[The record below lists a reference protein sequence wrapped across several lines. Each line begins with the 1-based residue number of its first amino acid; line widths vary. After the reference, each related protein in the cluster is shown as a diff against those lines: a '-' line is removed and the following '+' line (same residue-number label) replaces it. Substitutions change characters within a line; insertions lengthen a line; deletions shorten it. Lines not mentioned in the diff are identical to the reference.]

1 MSKGEEAKSP
11 NWSSAVKII
20 VALIGIV
27 MIGALLA
34 RFQTFIPAIIL
45 AGIVAFLIV
54 PVVRTLHTRFKVPWG
69 LAANVCFLLLVL
81 ILISAS
87 TVTGFAVV
95 QQLQALFLTVQNFL
109 FDLPNILETISQQT
123 YVLGPWELDLS
134 QFDLV
139 PFAEQLLAA
148 VQPLFGQLSAILA
161 SLATGAVEWIVRLV
175 FVLAVSY
182 FLTVDYNRIRAT
194 VINTSIPGFTD
205 DFRRLRIALLGI
217 WNAFLRG
224 QLLIVL
230 STGFLTWIVFTIL
243 GVRFSIGL
251 GVLGGL
257 AKFVPIV
264 GPTTAGAIGAL
275 VALFQPSNWFGLTP
289 LGHALLV
296 VASITLLD
304 QSIDYLLIPRIMGTS
319 LNLHPVIILIGLLI
333 GASLAGILGLLLAA
347 PFMATLL
354 LLGRYI
360 YRKIVDLDP
369 WDPPIDDLGRGPPRE
384 SRIFGFLRRTR
395 DKIQKST

>member
-1 MSKGEEAKSP
+1 MSEVEEVKSP
-11 NWSSAVKII
+11 NWSSSIKMLVAVVVI
-20 VALIGIV
+20 VLF
-27 MIGALLA
+27 GALLA
-34 RFQTFIPAIIL
+34 RFHSFIPLIVL
-45 AGIVAFLIV
+45 AGIVAFLVV
-54 PVVRTLHTRFKVPWG
+54 PVVRTLHLRFKVPWG

-81 ILISAS
+81 LLATAS
-87 TVTGFAVV
+87 TVAGFAVV
-95 QQLQALFLTVQNFL
+95 QQLQALFLTVQKFL
-109 FDLPNILETISQQT
+109 ANLPNVLETLSQQT
-123 YVLGPWELDLS
+123 YVLGPWELDFS

-148 VQPLFGQLSAILA
+148 VQPVFSQLSAILA
-161 SLATGAVEWIVRLV
+161 SLATGAVEWIVRSV

-182 FLTVDYNRIRAT
+182 FLTVDYNRIRAA
-194 VINTSIPGFTD
+194 VVNTSIPGFTE
-205 DFRRLRIALLGI
+205 DFRRLRVALLGI

-224 QLLIVL
+224 QFLIVL
-230 STGFLTWIVFTIL
+230 STGFLTWIVFTVL

-304 QSIDYLLIPRIMGTS
+304 QSIDYLLVPRIMGTS
-319 LNLHPVIILIGLLI
+319 LNIHPVIILIGLLI
-333 GASLAGILGLLLAA
+333 GASLAGIVGLLLAA
-347 PFMATLL
+347 PFMATFL

-369 WDPPIDDLGRGPPRE
+369 WDPPINDLGKGPPRE
-384 SRIFGFLRRTR
+384 SRVLGFFRRTR
-395 DKIQKST
+395 DRIQRN

>member
-1 MSKGEEAKSP
+1 MSKVEEVKSP

-20 VALIGIV
+20 VALLAIV
-27 MIGALLA
+27 LIGALLG
-34 RFQTFIPAIIL
+34 RFQSFIPAIVL
-45 AGIVAFLIV
+45 AGIVAFLVV
-54 PVVRTLHTRFKVPWG
+54 PIVRTLHIRFKVPWG

-81 ILISAS
+81 LLISAS
-87 TVTGFAVV
+87 TVAGFAVV
-95 QQLQALFLTVQNFL
+95 NQLQALFLTVQNSL
-109 FDLPNILETISQQT
+109 FDLPNILETLSQQT
-123 YVLGPWELDLS
+123 YVVGPWELDLS

-148 VQPLFGQLSAILA
+148 VQPIFGQLSAILA
-161 SLATGAVEWIVRLV
+161 SLATGAVEWVVRLV

-182 FLTVDYNRIRAT
+182 FLIVDYNRIRAA

-224 QLLIVL
+224 QLLIVA
-230 STGFLTWIVFTIL
+230 STGFLTWIVFTVL

-304 QSIDYLLIPRIMGTS
+304 QSIDYLIVPRIMGTS

-354 LLGRYI
+354 LLGRYV

-369 WDPPIDDLGRGPPRE
+369 WDPPIDDLGKGPPRE
-384 SRIFGFLRRTR
+384 SRVAGFLRRTR
-395 DKIQKST
+395 DRIQKS

>member
-1 MSKGEEAKSP
+1 MSEGEKGKSP
-11 NWSSAVKII
+11 NWNSSVKII

-27 MIGALLA
+27 LIVALLT
-34 RFQTFIPAIIL
+34 RFHSFMPAIIL
-45 AGIVAFLIV
+45 AGIVAFLVV
-54 PVVRTLHTRFKVPWG
+54 PIVRTLHTRFRVPWG
-69 LAANVCFLLLVL
+69 LAANVCFLFL
-81 ILISAS
+81 ILIVITAS
-87 TVTGFAVV
+87 TATGFVVV

-109 FDLPNILETISQQT
+109 FDLPSILETLSQQT
-123 YVLGPWELDLS
+123 YVLGPWELDFS

-139 PFAEQLLAA
+139 PMADQLLAA
-148 VQPLFGQLSAILA
+148 AQPLFGQLSAILA
-161 SLATGAVEWIVRLV
+161 SLATGAVEWVVRLI

-182 FLTVDYNRIRAT
+182 FLTVDYNRIRAS

-224 QLLIVL
+224 QLLVVL
-230 STGFLTWIVFTIL
+230 LTGFLTWIVFTIL

-257 AKFVPIV
+257 AKFIPIV

-275 VALFQPSNWFGLTP
+275 VALFQTGNWFGLTP

-296 VASITLLD
+296 VASIILLD
-304 QSIDYLLIPRIMGTS
+304 QSIDYLVVPRIMGTS

-354 LLGRYI
+354 LVGRYI

-369 WDPPIDDLGRGPPRE
+369 WDPPIDDLGKRAPRE
-384 SRIFGFLRRTR
+384 SRFLGFLRRTR
-395 DKIQKST
+395 DRIQKS

>member
-1 MSKGEEAKSP
+1 MSTDEELKSP
-11 NWSSAVKII
+11 NWSSSVKIM

-27 MIGALLA
+27 LSGALLA
-34 RFQTFIPAIIL
+34 RFHSFIPSIVL
-45 AGIVAFLIV
+45 AAIVAFLVV
-54 PVVRTLHTRFKVPWG
+54 PVVRTLHTRFNVPWG

-81 ILISAS
+81 LLVSAS
-87 TVTGFAVV
+87 TVMGFVVV

-109 FDLPNILETISQQT
+109 FDLPNILETLSQQT
-123 YVLGPWELDLS
+123 LVLGPWDLDLS
-134 QFDLV
+134 QYDLV
-139 PFAEQLLAA
+139 SFAEQLLAA
-148 VQPLFGQLSAILA
+148 VQPIFGQLSAILA
-161 SLATGAVEWIVRLV
+161 SLATGAVEWVVRLI

-182 FLTVDYNRIRAT
+182 FLTVDYSRIRAG
-194 VINTSIPGFTD
+194 VLNTSIPGFTE

-230 STGFLTWIVFTIL
+230 ITGFFTWIVFTAL

-275 VALFQPSNWFGLTP
+275 VALFQPSNWFGLSP

-304 QSIDYLLIPRIMGTS
+304 QSIDYLLVPRIMGTS

-347 PFMATLL
+347 PFMATWL

-360 YRKIVDLDP
+360 YRKVVDLNP
-369 WDPPIDDLGRGPPRE
+369 WDPPIDDLGRKPKRE
-384 SRIFGFLRRTR
+384 ARVLGILRRTR
-395 DKIQKST
+395 DRIQES

>member
-1 MSKGEEAKSP
+1 MNKSGIEKSP
-11 NWSSAVKII
+11 NWNSSVKII

-27 MIGALLA
+27 LIGALLA
-34 RFQTFIPAIIL
+34 RFQTFIPAIVL
-45 AGIVAFLIV
+45 AGIVAFLVV
-54 PVVRTLHTRFKVPWG
+54 PVVRTFHTRFKVPWG

-81 ILISAS
+81 LLITAS

-95 QQLQALFLTVQNFL
+95 QQLQALFLTVQTFVL
-109 FDLPNILETISQQT
+109 DLPELFETISQQT
-123 YVLGPWELDLS
+123 YVIGPWALDFS

-139 PFAEQLLAA
+139 PLAEQLLAA
-148 VQPLFGQLSAILA
+148 VQPLFGQLSAVLA
-161 SLATGAVEWIVRLV
+161 TLATGAVEWIVRLV

-182 FLTVDYNRIRAT
+182 FLTVDYNRIRAA
-194 VINTSIPGFTD
+194 VINTSVPGFTD
-205 DFRRLRIALLGI
+205 DFRRLRVALLGI

-230 STGFLTWIVFTIL
+230 VTGVLTWIVFTIL
-243 GVRFSIGL
+243 GVRFPVGL

-296 VASITLLD
+296 VASITFLD
-304 QSIDYLLIPRIMGTS
+304 QSIDYLIVPRIMGTS

-354 LLGRYI
+354 LLGRYV

-369 WDPPIDDLGRGPPRE
+369 WDPPIDDLGRREPRE
-384 SRIFGFLRRTR
+384 SRLLGFIRRTVAR
-395 DKIQKST
+395 IQRS

>member
-1 MSKGEEAKSP
+1 MSESEEVKSP
-11 NWSSAVKII
+11 NWSSSVKIM

-27 MIGALLA
+27 LIGALLA
-34 RFQTFIPAIIL
+34 HFHSFIPSIIL

-54 PVVRTLHTRFKVPWG
+54 PVVRTLHRRFKVPWG
-69 LAANVCFLLLVL
+69 LAANLCFLFLL
-81 ILISAS
+81 ILVVAAS
-87 TVTGFAVV
+87 TATGLAVI
-95 QQLQALFLTVQNFL
+95 QQLQALFLTVQRFL
-109 FDLPNILETISQQT
+109 ADLPDILESISQQT
-123 YVLGPWELDLS
+123 YILGPWEFNFS
-134 QFDLV
+134 QFDLA
-139 PFAEQLLAA
+139 PLAEQLLATA
-148 VQPLFGQLSAILA
+148 QPVLGQLSTLLA
-161 SLATGAVEWIVRLV
+161 YLTTGAIEWVVRMI

-182 FLTVDYNRIRAT
+182 FLTVDYNRIRAA
-194 VINTSIPGFTD
+194 VINVSIPGFTED
-205 DFRRLRIALLGI
+205 LRRLLRALLRI

-224 QLLIVL
+224 QSIIVL
-230 STGFLTWIVFTIL
+230 LTGFLTWIVFTVL

-251 GVLGGL
+251 GVLGGV

-275 VALFQPSNWFGLTP
+275 VALFQPSNWFGLAP

-296 VASITLLD
+296 VASIIVLD
-304 QSIDYLLIPRIMGTS
+304 QSIDYLIVPRIMGTS

-354 LLGRYI
+354 LLGRYT

-369 WDPPIDDLGRGPPRE
+369 WDPPIDDLGRRMKRE
-384 SRIFGFLRRTR
+384 SRVIKYLQRVR
-395 DKIQKST
+395 DKFEES

>member
-1 MSKGEEAKSP
+1 MSEGEEVKSP
-11 NWSSAVKII
+11 NWSSSVKII

-27 MIGALLA
+27 LIGALLT
-34 RFQTFIPAIIL
+34 RFHSFLPAIVL
-45 AGIVAFLIV
+45 AGIVAFLVV
-54 PVVRTLHTRFKVPWG
+54 PVVRTFHTRFKVPWG

-81 ILISAS
+81 IVVAAS

-109 FDLPNILETISQQT
+109 FDLPNIFETISQQT

-139 PFAEQLLAA
+139 PFAEQLLAT
-148 VQPLFGQLSAILA
+148 VQPIFGQLSAILA

-182 FLTVDYNRIRAT
+182 FLTVDYNRIRAA

-230 STGFLTWIVFTIL
+230 STGFLTWIVFTVL

-275 VALFQPSNWFGLTP
+275 VALFQPSNWLGLTP

-304 QSIDYLLIPRIMGTS
+304 QSIDYLLVPRIMGTS

-369 WDPPIDDLGRGPPRE
+369 WDPPIDDLGKKPPRE
-384 SRIFGFLRRTR
+384 SRVLGFLRRTR
-395 DKIQKST
+395 ERIQRS

>member
-1 MSKGEEAKSP
+1 MSEVEEVKSP
-11 NWSSAVKII
+11 NWSSSIKMLVAVVVI
-20 VALIGIV
+20 VLF
-27 MIGALLA
+27 GALLA
-34 RFQTFIPAIIL
+34 RFHSFIPLIVL
-45 AGIVAFLIV
+45 SGIVAFLVV
-54 PVVRTLHTRFKVPWG
+54 PVVRTLHLRFKVPWG

-81 ILISAS
+81 LLATAS
-87 TVTGFAVV
+87 TVAGFAVV
-95 QQLQALFLTVQNFL
+95 QQLQALFLTVQKFL
-109 FDLPNILETISQQT
+109 ANLPNVLETLSQQT
-123 YVLGPWELDLS
+123 YVLGPWELDFS

-148 VQPLFGQLSAILA
+148 VQPVFSQLSAILA
-161 SLATGAVEWIVRLV
+161 SLATGAVEWIVRSV

-182 FLTVDYNRIRAT
+182 FLTVDYNRIRAA
-194 VINTSIPGFTD
+194 VVNTSIPGFTE
-205 DFRRLRIALLGI
+205 DFRRLRVALLGI

-224 QLLIVL
+224 QFLIVL
-230 STGFLTWIVFTIL
+230 STGFLTWIVFTVL

-304 QSIDYLLIPRIMGTS
+304 QSIDYLLVPRIMGTS
-319 LNLHPVIILIGLLI
+319 LNIHPVIILIGLLI
-333 GASLAGILGLLLAA
+333 GASLAGIVGLLLAA
-347 PFMATLL
+347 PFMATFL

-369 WDPPIDDLGRGPPRE
+369 WDPPINDLGKGPPRE
-384 SRIFGFLRRTR
+384 SRVLGFFRRTR
-395 DKIQKST
+395 DRIQRN

>member
-1 MSKGEEAKSP
+1 MSEGVELKSP
-11 NWSSAVKII
+11 NWSSSVKII

-27 MIGALLA
+27 LIGALLA
-34 RFQTFIPAIIL
+34 RFHSFIPALIL
-45 AGIVAFLIV
+45 AGIVAFLMV

-81 ILISAS
+81 IVISAS

-95 QQLQALFLTVQNFL
+95 QQLQALFLTVQDFV

-123 YVLGPWELDLS
+123 YVLGPWELDFS

-139 PFAEQLLAA
+139 PIGEQLLAA

-161 SLATGAVEWIVRLV
+161 SLATGAVEWIVRLI

-182 FLTVDYNRIRAT
+182 FLTIDYNRIRAS
-194 VINTSIPGFTD
+194 VINTTIPGFTE

-230 STGFLTWIVFTIL
+230 STGFLTWIVFSVL

-257 AKFVPIV
+257 AKFVP
-264 GPTTAGAIGAL
+264 
-275 VALFQPSNWFGLTP
+275 
-289 LGHALLV
+289 
-296 VASITLLD
+296 
-304 QSIDYLLIPRIMGTS
+304 
-319 LNLHPVIILIGLLI
+319 
-333 GASLAGILGLLLAA
+333 
-347 PFMATLL
+347 
-354 LLGRYI
+354 
-360 YRKIVDLDP
+360 
-369 WDPPIDDLGRGPPRE
+369 
-384 SRIFGFLRRTR
+384 
-395 DKIQKST
+395 

>member
-1 MSKGEEAKSP
+1 MSESEEVKSP
-11 NWSSAVKII
+11 NWSSSVKML
-20 VALIGIV
+20 VSLIGIV
-27 MIGALLA
+27 LIGVLLA
-34 RFQTFIPAIIL
+34 RFQSFIPSLVL
-45 AGIVAFLIV
+45 AGIVTFLVV
-54 PVVRTLHTRFKVPWG
+54 PVVRTLHIRFKVPWG
-69 LAANVCFLLLVL
+69 LVANVCFLILVLLLVT
-81 ILISAS
+81 AS

-95 QQLQALFLTVQNFL
+95 QQLQALFLTIQNSL
-109 FDLPNILETISQQT
+109 ADLPNILETLSQQT
-123 YVLGPWELDLS
+123 YVLGPWELDFS

-148 VQPLFGQLSAILA
+148 VQPVFGQLSAILA
-161 SLATGAVEWIVRLV
+161 SLATGAVEWIIKLV

-182 FLTVDYNRIRAT
+182 FLTVDYNRIRAA

-224 QLLIVL
+224 QLLIVV
-230 STGFLTWIVFTIL
+230 STGFLTWIVFTVL

-289 LGHALLV
+289 LGHALLI

-304 QSIDYLLIPRIMGTS
+304 QSIDYLLVPRIMGAS

-333 GASLAGILGLLLAA
+333 GASFAGILGLLLAA

-354 LLGRYI
+354 LLGRYV

-369 WDPPIDDLGRGPPRE
+369 WDPPIDDLGKGSPRE
-384 SRIFGFLRRTR
+384 SRVVGFLRRTR
-395 DKIQKST
+395 DRIQKS

>member
-1 MSKGEEAKSP
+1 MSESEEVKSP
-11 NWSSAVKII
+11 NWSSSVKML
-20 VALIGIV
+20 VSLIGIV
-27 MIGALLA
+27 LIGVLLA
-34 RFQTFIPAIIL
+34 RFQSFIPSLVL
-45 AGIVAFLIV
+45 AGIVTFLVV
-54 PVVRTLHTRFKVPWG
+54 PVVRTLHIRFKVPWG
-69 LAANVCFLLLVL
+69 LVANVCFLILVLLLVT
-81 ILISAS
+81 AS

-95 QQLQALFLTVQNFL
+95 QQLQALFLTIQNSL
-109 FDLPNILETISQQT
+109 ADLPNILETLSQQT
-123 YVLGPWELDLS
+123 YVLGPWELDFS

-148 VQPLFGQLSAILA
+148 VQPVFGQLSAILA
-161 SLATGAVEWIVRLV
+161 SLATGAVEWIIKLV

-182 FLTVDYNRIRAT
+182 FLTVDYNRIRAA

-217 WNAFLRG
+217 WNAFLCG
-224 QLLIVL
+224 QLLIVV
-230 STGFLTWIVFTIL
+230 STGFLTWIVFTVL

-289 LGHALLV
+289 LGHALLI

-304 QSIDYLLIPRIMGTS
+304 QSIDYLLVPRIMGAS

-333 GASLAGILGLLLAA
+333 GASFAGILGLLLAA

-354 LLGRYI
+354 LLGRYV

-369 WDPPIDDLGRGPPRE
+369 WDPPIDDLGKGSPRE
-384 SRIFGFLRRTR
+384 SRVVGFLRRTR
-395 DKIQKST
+395 DRIQKS

>member
-1 MSKGEEAKSP
+1 MSEGIEVKSP
-11 NWSSAVKII
+11 KWSSSVKII

-27 MIGALLA
+27 LIGALLA
-34 RFQTFIPAIIL
+34 RFQTFIPAIVL
-45 AGIVAFLIV
+45 AGIVAFLVV
-54 PVVRTLHTRFKVPWG
+54 PIVRTLHTRFKVPWG

-81 ILISAS
+81 FLISAS
-87 TVTGFAVV
+87 TVAGFAVV
-95 QQLQALFLTVQNFL
+95 NQLQALFLTIQNAL
-109 FDLPNILETISQQT
+109 YDLPNILETLSQQT

-148 VQPLFGQLSAILA
+148 VQPIFGQLSAILA
-161 SLATGAVEWIVRLV
+161 SLATGAVEWIVRLI

-182 FLTVDYNRIRAT
+182 FLIVDYNRIRAA

-230 STGFLTWIVFTIL
+230 STGFLTWIVFTLL

-264 GPTTAGAIGAL
+264 GPTTAGGIGAL
-275 VALFQPSNWFGLTP
+275 IALFQQSNWFGLTP
-289 LGHALLV
+289 LGHALIV

-304 QSIDYLLIPRIMGTS
+304 QSIDYLLVPRIMGTS

-354 LLGRYI
+354 LLGRYL

-384 SRIFGFLRRTR
+384 SRVLGFLRRTR
-395 DKIQKST
+395 DRLQEY

>member
-1 MSKGEEAKSP
+1 MSESEEVKSP
-11 NWSSAVKII
+11 NWSSSVKML
-20 VALIGIV
+20 VSLIGIV
-27 MIGALLA
+27 LIGVLLA
-34 RFQTFIPAIIL
+34 RFQSFIPSLVL
-45 AGIVAFLIV
+45 AGIVAFLVV
-54 PVVRTLHTRFKVPWG
+54 PVVRTLHIRFKVPWG
-69 LAANVCFLLLVL
+69 LVANVCFLILVLLLVT
-81 ILISAS
+81 AS

-95 QQLQALFLTVQNFL
+95 QQLQALFLTIQNSL
-109 FDLPNILETISQQT
+109 ADLPNILETLSQQT
-123 YVLGPWELDLS
+123 YVLGPWELDFS

-148 VQPLFGQLSAILA
+148 VQPVFGQLSAILA
-161 SLATGAVEWIVRLV
+161 SLATGAVEWIIKLV

-182 FLTVDYNRIRAT
+182 FLTVDYNRIRAA

-224 QLLIVL
+224 QLLIVV
-230 STGFLTWIVFTIL
+230 STGFLTWIVFTVL

-289 LGHALLV
+289 LGHALLI

-304 QSIDYLLIPRIMGTS
+304 QSIDYLLVPRIMGAS

-333 GASLAGILGLLLAA
+333 GASFAGILGLLLAA

-354 LLGRYI
+354 LLGRYV

-369 WDPPIDDLGRGPPRE
+369 WDPPIDDLGKGSPRE
-384 SRIFGFLRRTR
+384 SRVVGFLRRTR
-395 DKIQKST
+395 DRIQKS